1 MLDKDFN
8 TKYAQYLEQGNYGL
22 DINEASVAE
31 FLDDLFESHLT
42 KLEGFQYSQIKIKYG
57 NARFYFKLADNA
69 SYDMKEAIQFLVESN
84 IDSLLEIKDA

>member
-8 TKYAQYLEQGNYGL
+8 TKYAQYLEQGHYGL

-42 KLEGFQYSQIKIKYG
+42 KL
-57 NARFYFKLADNA
+57 N
-69 SYDMKEAIQFLVESN
+69 
-84 IDSLLEIKDA
+84 